1 MKQKDIIL
9 FVAVGFFSLVLSLLL
24 STFLLNTEEDKK
36 LESAVVIPITTEFD
50 DVAVRDAFGD
60 DPTNP
65 TQTIKINENS
75 NEQPFNR

>member
-9 FVAVGFFSLVLSLLL
+9 FIVIGFFSFVVALLL
-24 STFLLNTEEDKK
+24 SNMLLNTEDNKK
-36 LESAVVIPITTEFD
+36 LETAVVTPITTEFD
-50 DVAVRDAFGD
+50 DEDKVYFGENA
-60 DPTNP
+60 TNP